1 MDQEDRIRM
10 RAYDLWIAEGCPRG
24 REKEHWERAAA
35 EIEAFGLQ
43 KTVVQTWR
51 PRRNPSRKRWK
62 QIQPWRAVPPEAQLD
77 PPSGAVEKSSRFPSA
92 FHQEISN
99 VSAH

>member
-35 EIEAFGLQ
+35 EIEASDSENKGTDLAAKAEPEEAWQ
-43 KTVVQTWR
+43 TNATVA
-51 PRRNPSRKRWK
+51 RR
-62 QIQPWRAVPPEAQLD
+62 AA
-77 PPSGAVEKSSRFPSA
+77 
-92 FHQEISN
+92 
-99 VSAH
+99 